1 MAIPCIGS
9 FSFCLDKFLFLKII
23 ASINFSDNWLCSEKF
38 TIADINLAVL
48 LQRLWELG
56 LEERFWANGKRA
68 NIENYFSRVKLRES
82 FKKTIP
88 NLPVHLKMII
98 TSQPPLYVG
107 AAGAVS
113 IGFVFALAYIFKK
126 LIR

>member
-1 MAIPCIGS
+1 M
-9 FSFCLDKFLFLKII
+9 I

-56 LEERFWANGKRA
+56 LEERFWANGKRP

-113 IGFVFALAYIFKK
+113 IGFVFTLAYIFKK